1 MGCCESAEDP
11 ASLRDRM
18 EVDVAFTKLDEVVFK
33 MPDDRDAWL
42 EDREEL
48 RALQFASQELR
59 ADLAAAAQAKEKQ
72 EWLGRVAENGF
83 ELEYAPEELR
93 GDREFMLAAVAQ
105 SSLALADA
113 SQEPPG
119 PSSGRARRG

>member
-33 MPDDRDAWL
+33 MPDDR
-42 EDREEL
+42 DREEL